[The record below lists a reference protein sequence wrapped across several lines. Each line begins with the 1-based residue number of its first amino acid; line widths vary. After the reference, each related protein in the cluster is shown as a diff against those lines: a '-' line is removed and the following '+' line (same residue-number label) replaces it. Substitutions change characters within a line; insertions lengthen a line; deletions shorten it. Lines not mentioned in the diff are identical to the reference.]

1 MSAES
6 PLPGVP
12 LDFGVPLDPGVPV
25 EVIAERAEALHP
37 EAVAFRRDL
46 HRHPE
51 RAWTEFRT
59 TAKLAGRLREMGL
72 EIRLGE
78 EVIKKEVQD
87 GLPPGETLA
96 EAYETARRDGLPE
109 DLLAPQRGGCTG
121 VMGVLET
128 GRPGPTVGMRFD
140 IDANMGEE
148 SAAPEHLPA
157 REGFASARPGLMRN
171 CAHDG
176 HATVGLFTAAILAG
190 LRDSL
195 SGRVKFIFQ
204 PAEEGIRG
212 AEPMTAA
219 GLVDDVDFFLAP
231 HIGISALR
239 TGKVVCG
246 TDGFAAKT
254 SIEARFRGRI
264 AHTGLEPE
272 KVGNATLGVATT
284 IERIHALADPLNPSR
299 VMCGYISAGNP
310 KGTVA
315 DRAEMFIAVRGATNA
330 ENGRLR
336 EETLEI
342 IHEAAERHGL
352 GVETEIVGRCVS
364 AESDEELAR
373 VVAAAAAA
381 TGDFDE
387 IVPYGPFGAAEDAT
401 YMMER
406 VQSRGGKASYLLLG
420 TELPEGHHR
429 PRFDFNEGLLLT
441 GPKLFA
447 AAACRLL
454 AGGGDRVIK

>member
-1 MSAES
+1 MSAAS

-12 LDFGVPLDPGVPV
+12 VDPGVPV
-25 EVIAERAEALHP
+25 EAIAERAEALHP

-59 TAKLAGRLREMGL
+59 TAKIAGRLREMDL

-78 EVIKKEVQD
+78 EVIEKEVQG

-96 EAYETARRDGLPE
+96 EAYEMARRDRLPE
-109 DLLAPQRGGCTG
+109 DLLAPQRGRLHGG
-121 VMGVLET
+121 D
-128 GRPGPTVGMRFD
+128 GRPGNRKAGPHGGDALRHRREHGRGVGRPGAPSRPGGLCLRPARPHAQLRPRRPRD
-140 IDANMGEE
+140 GGPLHGGHPRRAPGLALGPGEV
-148 SAAPEHLPA
+148 HLPA
-157 REGFASARPGLMRN
+157 RRGGNP
-171 CAHDG
+171 
-176 HATVGLFTAAILAG
+176 
-190 LRDSL
+190 
-195 SGRVKFIFQ
+195 
-204 PAEEGIRG
+204 G

-219 GLVDDVDFFLAP
+219 GLVDDVDFLLAP

-272 KVGNATLGVATT
+272 KVRNATLGVATT

-299 VMCGYISAGNP
+299 VMCGYISAGKP
-310 KGTVA
+310 KGVVA
-315 DRAEMFIAVRGATNA
+315 DRAEMFIAVRGVTNA
-330 ENGRLR
+330 ENDRLR
-336 EETLEI
+336 EETFGI
-342 IHEAAERHGL
+342 IHEAAARHDL
-352 GVETEIVGRCVS
+352 GVATEIVGRCVS

-387 IVPYGPFGAAEDAT
+387 IVPYGSFGAAEDAT

-429 PRFDFNEGLLLT
+429 PRFDFNEALLKT

-454 AGGGDRVIK
+454 AGGALPGA